1 MFNTEELQSLFVKD
15 IKAFL
20 HQLPKIVVKAMIQKL
35 KSEPQKVVVIGS
47 GWIVIINLDG

>member
-20 HQLPKIVVKAMIQKL
+20 HQLPPKIVVKAMIQKL

-47 GWIVIINLDG
+47 G